1 MKGFDRTD
9 TERLDALFRGAR
21 RVCVVSHQHP
31 DGDALGSASA
41 LVSCLRSFYG
51 ADALAVVP
59 DAFPRQLD
67 FIAGG
72 VVVHSENPGAVRDF
86 LQETDLV
93 VCVDLNAL
101 SRTAGLAD
109 GLKAASCPK
118 VLIDHHLDPCRE
130 EFGLVFSETEISS
143 ASELLYSILL
153 QLPPVDGDAS
163 RLPSDAALSLMAG
176 MTTDTNN
183 FANSVYP
190 STFRMA
196 SALLEAGV
204 DRDGML
210 SRLYNGY
217 RENRYRMMGEYL
229 SSMKITPQGI
239 AYMVLSREVA
249 ARFDLA
255 DGETEGFVN
264 MPLGIGEVKAS
275 IFAKEDDGFFRISVR
290 SKKGFSAN
298 RLAKEFFHG
307 GGHECAAGGR
317 LSVPEDVSGV
327 EDAGKYMEEVSAR
340 FV

>member
-1 MKGFDRTD
+1 M
-9 TERLDALFRGAR
+9 ERLDALFRGSR

-41 LVSCLRSFYG
+41 LVSCLKAFYG
-51 ADALAVVP
+51 AEALAVVP

-67 FIAGG
+67 FMTGD
-72 VVVHSENPGAVRDF
+72 VLVHSEEPGRVHGF
-86 LQETDLV
+86 LSASDLV

-109 GLKAASCPK
+109 EIRAVSCPR
-118 VLIDHHLDPCRE
+118 VVIDHHLDPRRE
-130 EFGLVFSETEISS
+130 EFGLVFSETEVSS
-143 ASELLYSILL
+143 ASELLFSILM

-196 SALLEAGV
+196 SALLAAGV
-204 DRDGML
+204 DRDALL
-210 SRLYNGY
+210 SRLYNEY

-229 SSMKITPQGI
+229 LSMKITPQGM

-249 ARFDLA
+249 ARFDLS

-264 MPLGIGEVKAS
+264 MPLGIGNVKVS
-275 IFAKEDDGFFRISVR
+275 VFAKEDDGFFRISVR

-298 RLAKEFFHG
+298 RLAREFFHG

-327 EDAGKYMEEVSAR
+327 EDAGRYMEEVSAR

>member
-1 MKGFDRTD
+1 M
-9 TERLDALFRGAR
+9 ERLDALFRGAR

-41 LVSCLRSFYG
+41 LVSCLKSFYG
-51 ADALAVVP
+51 AEALAVVP

-67 FIAGG
+67 FMAGD
-72 VVVHSENPGAVRDF
+72 VLVHSEDPGRVRGF
-86 LQETDLV
+86 LSESDLV

-109 GLKAASCPK
+109 EIRAVSCPR
-118 VLIDHHLDPCRE
+118 VVVDHHLDPCRE
-130 EFGLVFSETEISS
+130 DFDLVFSETEVSS
-143 ASELLYSILL
+143 ASELLFSILM

-196 SALLEAGV
+196 SALLAAGV
-204 DRDGML
+204 DRDALL
-210 SRLYNGY
+210 SRLYNEY

-229 SSMKITPQGI
+229 SSMKITPQGM

-264 MPLGIGEVKAS
+264 MPLGIGNVKVS
-275 IFAKEDDGFFRISVR
+275 VFAREDDGFFRISVR

-298 RLAKEFFHG
+298 RLSKECFHG

-317 LSVPEDVSGV
+317 LSVPEDISGV
-327 EDAGKYMEEVSAR
+327 EDAGRYMEEVSAR

>member
-1 MKGFDRTD
+1 M
-9 TERLDALFRGAR
+9 ERLDALFRGAR

-41 LVSCLRSFYG
+41 LVSCLKSFYG
-51 ADALAVVP
+51 AEALAVVP

-67 FIAGG
+67 FMAGD
-72 VVVHSENPGAVRDF
+72 VLVHSEDSGRVRGF
-86 LQETDLV
+86 LSESDLV

-109 GLKAASCPK
+109 EIRVVSCPR
-118 VLIDHHLDPCRE
+118 VVVDHHLDPCRE
-130 EFGLVFSETEISS
+130 DFDLVFSETEISS
-143 ASELLYSILL
+143 ASELLFSILMK
-153 QLPPVDGDAS
+153 LPPVDGDAS

-196 SALLEAGV
+196 SALLAAGV
-204 DRDGML
+204 DRDALL
-210 SRLYNGY
+210 SRLYNEY

-229 SSMKITPQGI
+229 SSMKITPQGM

-264 MPLGIGEVKAS
+264 MPLGIGNVKVS
-275 IFAKEDDGFFRISVR
+275 VFAREDDGFFRISVR

-298 RLAKEFFHG
+298 RLSKECFHG

-327 EDAGKYMEEVSAR
+327 EDAGRYMEEVSAR